1 MTDKA
6 SEKVTFE
13 DVERTRR
20 AFAKKLREFRLQ
32 KGRYHHPAPA
42 LAAEKLADC
51 TMLPNRYDLLD
62 KVAQGGVM
70 AEIGVD
76 TGDFSL
82 EILTRL
88 NPDKLHLFDIDISRL
103 VNPAMLEHLGD
114 GTDRVQTHLG
124 DSSTNVLAM
133 PDSYFD
139 MVYIDG
145 DHAYEGAMK
154 DVMAVLPKMKPNGV
168 VIFNDYTVWSA
179 VSMFHC
185 GVARVV
191 HETCRDHPWKF
202 RFMGLQT
209 MLYNDVM
216 LVRDDTDVAPH
227 LA

>member
-1 MTDKA
+1 MSE

-20 AFAKKLREFRLQ
+20 AFAQKLGQFRRQ
-32 KGRYHHPAPA
+32 KGRYHHPAPE
-42 LAAEKLADC
+42 LAPEKLADC
-51 TMLPNRYDLLD
+51 ALLPNRYALLD
-62 KVAQGGVM
+62 KVAEGGVM

-82 EILTRL
+82 EIMTRCK
-88 NPDKLHLFDIDISRL
+88 PQKLHLFDIDITRL
-103 VNPAMLEHLGD
+103 VNPKVLAALED
-114 GTDRVQTHLG
+114 GTGAVKTHVG
-124 DSSTNVLAM
+124 DSSTNVSKL

-154 DVMAVLPKMKPNGV
+154 DALAVLPKMKPGGV
-168 VIFNDYTVWSA
+168 IIFNDYTVWSA

-191 HETCRDHPWKF
+191 HEVCRDHPWKF

-216 LVRDDTDVAPH
+216 IVRDDTDVAPH
-227 LA
+227 LR